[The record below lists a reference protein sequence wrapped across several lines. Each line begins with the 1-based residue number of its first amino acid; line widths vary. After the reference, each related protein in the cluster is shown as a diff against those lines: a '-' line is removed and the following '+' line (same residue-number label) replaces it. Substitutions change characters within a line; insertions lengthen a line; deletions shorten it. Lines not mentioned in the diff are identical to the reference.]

1 MTKEVPSCMKDLRDS
16 GNPLLSKARSEE
28 LKSVLKEREEI
39 RNLKKI
45 FTNLTTVWEN
55 DM

>member
-1 MTKEVPSCMKDLRDS
+1 MTKEVPSYMKDLRDS
-16 GNPLLSKARSEE
+16 GKPLLLKARSEE
-28 LKSVLKEREEI
+28 LKSILKEREDMKN
-39 RNLKKI
+39 RKKI